1 MRSSAALD
9 RDDVMA
15 VLARYRAAV
24 SELVELR
31 VDALDV
37 PDLFTVLDTVQAGRC
52 RVPVIEHDAIN
63 RIAALATPE
72 QIGKSLKKVLADR
85 LRITG
90 GEAGRRIA
98 DAEMLGRRAAM
109 TGEPLAP
116 LWSAT
121 AAGQRAGVI
130 NADHVREIR
139 RFFAQL
145 PCWVDE
151 STRERAEEKLAE
163 EAAKVRPDE
172 LRMLADRLADC
183 LNPDGNFT
191 DEDRARRRGITLGRQ
206 GDDGLSR
213 ISGYLTPE
221 ARAGLDAV
229 LSKWAAPGMCD
240 PADES
245 PTVDGRPS
253 EQAITAD
260 SRSPAQRNHDAL
272 NAGC

>member
-1 MRSSAALD
+1 
-9 RDDVMA
+9 
-15 VLARYRAAV
+15 
-24 SELVELR
+24 
-31 VDALDV
+31 
-37 PDLFTVLDTVQAGRC
+37 
-52 RVPVIEHDAIN
+52 
-63 RIAALATPE
+63 
-72 QIGKSLKKVLADR
+72 VLADR

-172 LRMLADRLADC
+172 LRMLAD
-183 LNPDGNFT
+183 
-191 DEDRARRRGITLGRQ
+191 
-206 GDDGLSR
+206 S

-272 NAGC
+272 NAGCGKWHR